1 MFKAI
6 ILSIALLTFVG
17 ISAGSAYASYGSVA
31 CQPIYGGGQTC
42 LTSDKI
48 VLDKKVLNPSSSKG
62 KIQAFV
68 DNLSVNDPKYFAGQN
83 IKFELTVTNTSDS
96 TIPEITVSDT
106 FPSYVEFVKG
116 SGNFD
121 SGSKT
126 LTFKIPNLNAD
137 ESRKYIIE
145 GKVVSADMLPSGQ
158 GVVCVVNQAAAKTGN
173 NESLDNS
180 QFCIERT
187 VITTKGGIPV
197 MDAPKGLKQTPSTG
211 PEMLAL
217 IGLIPAGLGGLY
229 LRKRANK

>member
-1 MFKAI
+1 MFKAF
-6 ILSIALLTFVG
+6 ILSIALLTFGG

-62 KIQAFV
+62 NVQAFV
-68 DNLSVNDPKYFAGQN
+68 DNLSVNDPKYSASQN
-83 IKFELTVTNTSDS
+83 IKFELTVSNTSDS
-96 TIPEITVSDT
+96 TISEITVSDT
-106 FPSYVEFVKG
+106 FPSYIEFVKG

-121 SGSKT
+121 SNTKT
-126 LTFKIPNLNAD
+126 LTFKVTNLNAD
-137 ESRKYIIE
+137 ESRKYIVE

-158 GVVCVVNQAAAKTGN
+158 GVVCVVNQAAAKTGS

-197 MDAPKGLKQTPSTG
+197 MDSPKGLKQTPSTG
-211 PEMLAL
+211 PEMLSL
-217 IGLIPAGLGGLY
+217 FGLIPAALAGFL
-229 LRKRANK
+229 LRKKTSK